1 LLTKAVDANPTD
13 VAPRLLLI
21 ELHLRTNDSKLAL
34 AAAQLAVSA
43 VPASSE
49 LLDALGRA
57 QQASSD
63 LNQAAATFAK
73 LVEAQ
78 PLSPQA
84 QLRLAAVQYASKN
97 NASAEKSLR
106 KALELKPDFLDAQRS
121 LMVLSLE
128 AQAYPDALAIARTVQ
143 KQRPN
148 DAIGFIFEGD
158 IQSAQKNWNSAVDAY
173 RAGLKIVD
181 STDLAV
187 KVHATTVKTDKAAD
201 ADRFAVTWLK
211 AHPSDVRFLFYL
223 GEMKLARKD
232 YAAAEAHYLAIV
244 QAEPDNA
251 PALNNLA
258 WVSQQLHRDNAISYA
273 EKANR
278 LDPKQPAFMDTWA
291 LLLSSKGDHAKAIE
305 LQTKALEAEPANNQY
320 RLNLAKIYLAA
331 GDKRKARSELD
342 VLAKLGDKVPS
353 HAEVT
358 ALINTL

>member
-1 LLTKAVDANPTD
+1 
-13 VAPRLLLI
+13 
-21 ELHLRTNDSKLAL
+21 
-34 AAAQLAVSA
+34 
-43 VPASSE
+43 
-49 LLDALGRA
+49 
-57 QQASSD
+57 
-63 LNQAAATFAK
+63 
-73 LVEAQ
+73 
-78 PLSPQA
+78 
-84 QLRLAAVQYASKN
+84 
-97 NASAEKSLR
+97 
-106 KALELKPDFLDAQRS
+106 
-121 LMVLSLE
+121 
-128 AQAYPDALAIARTVQ
+128 
-143 KQRPN
+143 
-148 DAIGFIFEGD
+148 
-158 IQSAQKNWNSAVDAY
+158 
-173 RAGLKIVD
+173 
-181 STDLAV
+181 
-187 KVHATTVKTDKAAD
+187 
-201 ADRFAVTWLK
+201 
-211 AHPSDVRFLFYL
+211 
-223 GEMKLARKD
+223 
-232 YAAAEAHYLAIV
+232 LAIV